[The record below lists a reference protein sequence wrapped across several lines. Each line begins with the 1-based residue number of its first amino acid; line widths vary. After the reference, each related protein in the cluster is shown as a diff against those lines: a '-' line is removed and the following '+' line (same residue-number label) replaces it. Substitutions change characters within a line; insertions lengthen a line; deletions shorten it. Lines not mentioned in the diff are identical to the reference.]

1 MAAIRF
7 LDSRHH
13 FIGDNG
19 HDLPHPPRGSLVNL
33 GMYVARS
40 ARFWPERP
48 AILFRDRA
56 VSYGEL
62 EQRSNRLA
70 HALLALGL
78 QRGDRVAVVSPNRPE
93 IVELECALYK
103 AGLVKVALNSR
114 LAPGE
119 LADAL
124 ANAEPAACLA
134 GPEHRA
140 MVDEAAGGVPA
151 LRHRIAFAPADAA
164 GWLDYEALLAR
175 APDTHLC
182 VEMRPDELAV
192 LHYTSGST
200 GKLKAAMQT
209 VGNRMASL
217 RKVVMGR
224 MHAEAGDV
232 LALCGPI
239 THASGMFIQP
249 MLYQGATVLLLERF
263 HPAEVLA
270 AIERHRVTMCFFVP
284 AMIHALLAEP
294 TIRSRDL
301 SSLRLVSYG
310 AAPMSPAR
318 IREAWA
324 AFGPVLSQGY
334 GAGETT
340 GGVVGLTIDDH
351 ARAIDGNRPEL
362 LSACGR
368 PFGESD
374 VQVLG
379 DDGRPVE
386 GDAIGEICVRGPD
399 VFAGY
404 WRAPESTREALG
416 DDGWLRTG
424 DLARVDAE
432 GYIHIVDRKKEMLV
446 SGGFNVYPSEV
457 EAVLA
462 QHPAIYEVCVVGV
475 PDDHWGESVKAVVV
489 LRDGAQASA
498 HDVIDFCRGRLADF
512 KRPRS
517 VDFVP
522 QLPKNANGKLSRK
535 DVREH
540 YWRDRARRVN

>member
-1 MAAIRF
+1 M
-7 LDSRHH
+7 
-13 FIGDNG
+13 
-19 HDLPHPPRGSLVNL
+19 NL
-33 GMYVARS
+33 GMYLARS
-40 ARFWPERP
+40 ARFWPDRP

-56 VSYGEL
+56 VSYREL
-62 EQRSNRLA
+62 ELRSNRLA
-70 HALLALGL
+70 RALLALGL

-103 AGLVKVALNSR
+103 AGLVKVALNAR
-114 LAPGE
+114 LAPQE

-124 ANAEPAACLA
+124 ENAEPVACLA

-140 MVDEAAGGVPA
+140 MVDEAAAAVPA
-151 LRHRIAFAPADAA
+151 LRHRIAFDPVATDTP
-164 GWLDYEALLAR
+164 GWRPYEDLLAR
-175 APDTHLC
+175 ASDTHFH
-182 VEMRPDELAV
+182 VDMRPEELAV

-209 VGNRMASL
+209 VGNRAASL
-217 RKVVMGR
+217 RKNVMGR
-224 MHAEAGDV
+224 MRAEPGDV
-232 LALCGPI
+232 LALSGPI

-249 MLYQGATVLLLERF
+249 MLFQGATLLLLEGFR
-263 HPAEVLA
+263 PADYLA
-270 AIERHRVTMCFFVP
+270 AIEKHRVTMAFLVP
-284 AMIHALLAEP
+284 AMIYALLAEP
-294 TIRSRDL
+294 SIRTRDL

-324 AFGPVLSQGY
+324 AFGPVLAQGY

-340 GGVVGLTIDDH
+340 GGVVGLSIADH
-351 ARAIDGNRPEL
+351 ALAIEGGRPEL

-374 VQVLG
+374 VQVL
-379 DDGRPVE
+379 DDAGQPVS

-404 WRAPESTREALG
+404 WGAPEQSAAALG
-416 DDGWLRTG
+416 EDGWLRTG
-424 DLARVDAE
+424 DLARVDGE
-432 GYIHIVDRKKEMLV
+432 GYIYIVDRKKEMLV

-457 EAVLA
+457 ESVLA
-462 QHPAIYEVCVVGV
+462 QHPAVYEVCVVGV
-475 PDDHWGESVKAVVV
+475 PDDHWGETVKAVVV
-489 LRDGAQASA
+489 LREGARADGGE
-498 HDVIDFCRGRLADF
+498 IMDFCRGRLADF

-522 QLPKNANGKLSRK
+522 QLPKNGNGKLSRK

-540 YWRDRARRVN
+540 YWRGRERRVN

>member
-1 MAAIRF
+1 
-7 LDSRHH
+7 
-13 FIGDNG
+13 
-19 HDLPHPPRGSLVNL
+19 
-33 GMYVARS
+33 MYIARS

-56 VSYGEL
+56 ITYREL

-93 IVELECALYK
+93 IIELECALYK

-114 LAPGE
+114 LAPAE

-124 ANAEPAACLA
+124 GNAEPVAILA
-134 GPEHRA
+134 GPEHRT
-140 MVDEAAGGVPA
+140 MVEEAAAGVPA
-151 LRHRIAFAPADAA
+151 LRHRIAFAPAA
-164 GWLDYEALLAR
+164 GWLDYEALLA
-175 APDTHLC
+175 AASDEHFH

-217 RKVVMGR
+217 RKVTMGR
-224 MHAEAGDV
+224 MHGGPGDV
-232 LALCGPI
+232 MALCGPI

-249 MLYQGATVLLLERF
+249 MLYQGATLLLLEGFR
-263 HPAEVLA
+263 PAEMLE
-270 AIERHRVTMCFFVP
+270 AIEKHRVTICFFVP
-284 AMIHALLAEP
+284 AMIYALLAEP
-294 TIRSRDL
+294 GIRTRDL

-318 IREAWA
+318 IKEAWQA
-324 AFGPVLSQGY
+324 LGPVLSQGY

-340 GGVVGLTIDDH
+340 GGVIALTIDDH
-351 ARAIDGNRPEL
+351 ARAIEGGRPEL

-368 PFGESD
+368 PVCESD
-374 VQVLG
+374 VQVL
-379 DDGRPVE
+379 DDEGKPVS

-404 WRAPESTREALG
+404 WRAEPQTREVLAA
-416 DDGWLRTG
+416 DGWLRTG
-424 DLARVDAE
+424 DLARVDEE
-432 GYIHIVDRKKEMLV
+432 GYIFIVDRKKEMLV
-446 SGGFNVYPSEV
+446 SGGFNIYPSEI
-457 EAVLA
+457 ESVLA

-475 PDDHWGESVKAVVV
+475 PDDHWGETVKAVVV
-489 LRDGAQASA
+489 LRDGKQASGGE
-498 HDVIDFCRGRLADF
+498 IMDFCRGKLADF

-522 QLPKNANGKLSRK
+522 QLPKNGNGKLSRK

-540 YWRDRARRVN
+540 YWRGRERRVN

>member
-1 MAAIRF
+1 M
-7 LDSRHH
+7 
-13 FIGDNG
+13 
-19 HDLPHPPRGSLVNL
+19 NL
-33 GMYVARS
+33 GMYLARS

-48 AILFRDRA
+48 AVLFRDGGLTYR
-56 VSYGEL
+56 EL
-62 EQRSNRLA
+62 ESRSNRLA
-70 HALLALGL
+70 HALKALGL

-114 LAPGE
+114 LAPQE

-140 MVDEAAGGVPA
+140 MVDEARAGVPS
-151 LRHRIAFAPADAA
+151 LRHRIAFDPDGRGEA
-164 GWLDYEALLAR
+164 GWLPYEELLAQ
-175 APDTHLC
+175 APDTHWHE
-182 VEMRPDELAV
+182 EMRPEDLAV

-217 RKVVMGR
+217 RKVSMGR
-224 MHAEAGDV
+224 MHAGPGDV
-232 LALCGPI
+232 LLLCGPI

-249 MLYQGATVLLLERF
+249 MLFQGATILLLEGFR
-263 HPAEVLA
+263 PADYLA
-270 AIERHRVTMCFFVP
+270 AIEKHRVTMAFLVP

-294 TIRSRDL
+294 SLRGRDL
-301 SSLRLVSYG
+301 SSLRLMSYG

-324 AFGPVLSQGY
+324 AFGPVLAQGY

-340 GGVVGLTIDDH
+340 GGVVGLSIADH
-351 ARAIDGNRPEL
+351 ARAIEGGRPEL

-368 PFGESD
+368 PLCESD
-374 VQVLG
+374 VQVL
-379 DDGRPVE
+379 DDEGNPVA

-404 WRAPESTREALG
+404 WRAPEQTQAAL
-416 DDGWLRTG
+416 DADGWLRTG
-424 DLARVDAE
+424 DLARVDDE
-432 GYIHIVDRKKEMLV
+432 GYIYIVDRKKEMLV
-446 SGGFNVYPSEV
+446 SGGFNIYPSEI
-457 EAVLA
+457 ESVLA

-475 PDDHWGESVKAVVV
+475 PDDHWGETVKAVVV
-489 LRDGAQASA
+489 LREGAKVDGGE
-498 HDVIDFCRGRLADF
+498 IMDFCRGRLADF

-522 QLPKNANGKLSRK
+522 QLPKNGNGKLSRK

-540 YWRDRARRVN
+540 YWRGRERRVN

>member
-1 MAAIRF
+1 M
-7 LDSRHH
+7 
-13 FIGDNG
+13 
-19 HDLPHPPRGSLVNL
+19 NL
-33 GMYVARS
+33 GMYLARS
-40 ARFWPERP
+40 ARFWADRP
-48 AILFRDRA
+48 AILYRDRA
-56 VSYGEL
+56 VTYAEL
-62 EQRSNRLA
+62 ERRSNQLA

-78 QRGDRVAVVSPNRPE
+78 RRGDRVAVVSPNRPE

-103 AGLVKVALNSR
+103 IGLVKVALNSR

-124 ANAEPAACLA
+124 ANAEPVACLA

-140 MVDEAAGGVPA
+140 MVEEAAAQVAP
-151 LRHRIAFAPADAA
+151 LEHLIAFTPAPA
-164 GWLDYEALLAR
+164 GTHWRDYEALLA
-175 APDTHLC
+175 AQAATHLH
-182 VEMRPDELAV
+182 VEMRPEELAV

-217 RKVVMGR
+217 RKVIMGR
-224 MHAEAGDV
+224 MHASPGDV
-232 LALCGPI
+232 LMLCGPI

-249 MLYQGATVLLLERF
+249 MLYQGATLLLMERF
-263 HPAEVLA
+263 QPAEILES
-270 AIERHRVTMCFFVP
+270 IEKHRVSMCFFVP
-284 AMIHALLAEP
+284 AMIYALLAEP

-340 GGVVGLTIDDH
+340 GGVVALGIADH
-351 ARAIDGNRPEL
+351 RLAIEGGRPEL

-368 PFGESD
+368 PISESD
-374 VQVLG
+374 VQVL
-379 DDGRPVE
+379 DEQGRPVE
-386 GDAIGEICVRGPD
+386 GEAIGEICVRGPD

-404 WRAPESTREALG
+404 WRAPEQSREALG
-416 DDGWLRTG
+416 ADGWLRTG
-424 DLARVDAE
+424 DLARVDRD
-432 GYIHIVDRKKEMLV
+432 GYIFIVDRKKEMLV

-457 EAVLA
+457 ESILA
-462 QHPAIYEVCVVGV
+462 QHPAVYEVCVVGV
-475 PDDHWGESVKAVVV
+475 PDEHWGESVKAVVV
-489 LRDGAQASA
+489 LREGAQST
-498 HDVIDFCRGRLADF
+498 DGEIMDFCRGRLADF

-522 QLPKNANGKLSRK
+522 QLPKNGNGKLSRK

-540 YWRDRARRVN
+540 YWRGRERRVN